1 MGLFDGIRR
10 ALVGGDVAALREE
23 LRQSNGNVGLLSEAL
38 AEAERQRLPMSGAV
52 AGLLQESL
60 AELDLSMED
69 HKWLA
74 FSRIGTEFDR
84 RQLGDIW
91 RLSLLMYLANPL
103 INRAVNLQSYYV
115 WGQGVGIKAKT
126 PLINEVVQAFL
137 DDPKNQAELT
147 SHQSRTLK
155 EVDLQVYGNLFFVL
169 FTDAEG
175 YVLLRTIPALE
186 IADISANPEDRKDVW
201 YYKRQWQRAALDMAT
216 GNVVSGQQTA
226 YYPDWR
232 YKPEGGKPD
241 TIGGAS
247 VEWDTPVYHVK
258 VGGMADMRFG
268 VPEIYQAIDWARAY
282 NHFLEDVATLMRAY
296 SRFAMAIT
304 TPGKAGT
311 AAALAMFGT
320 TVGSIGGTS
329 SEMNPPPVVGSTF
342 VGTNDYKLG
351 AVRTAGATTSAEEGR
366 RFLLMVCAAT
376 GLPESFFGDVSV
388 GTLATAKSLDRPT
401 ELKFSDRRTLWADV
415 LHDILAYVIDK
426 AVAVGRLPEI
436 DPDTGEDIDRHID
449 ISFPPILEHSI
460 TESVQAIVS
469 AATLDG
475 KAAAGTIPDTKI
487 LSRMLLTALGQE
499 DVDEVLAGLFPEGET
514 PPTEAMTEAVRELR
528 AALAKMQ
535 EG

>member
-1 MGLFDGIRR
+1 MITKAPDWHD
-10 ALVGGDVAALREE
+10 LVARDMVALR
-23 LRQSNGNVGLLSEAL
+23 GNVALLSEAL
-38 AEAERQRLPMSGAV
+38 VEAERQRSPGGGSV

-60 AELDLSMED
+60 VELDLSMED
-69 HKWLA
+69 RKWLA

-115 WGQGVGIKAKT
+115 WGQGIGIKAKS
-126 PLINEVVQAFL
+126 PLVNEVVQAFL
-137 DDPKNQAELT
+137 DDPKNQTEIS
-147 SHQSRTLK
+147 SHQAHTLK
-155 EVDLQVYGNLFFVL
+155 EVDLEVYGNLFFVL

-175 YVLLRTIPALE
+175 CVRMRTIPAVE

-201 YYKRQWQRAALDMAT
+201 YYKRQWQRASLDMAT
-216 GNVVSGQQTA
+216 GNVVAGQATA

-232 YKPEGGKPD
+232 YKPEGGRPD
-241 TIGGAS
+241 TIGGAL
-247 VEWDTPVYHVK
+247 VEWETPVYHVK

-268 VPEIYQAIDWARAY
+268 IPEIYQAIDWARAY
-282 NHFLEDVATLMRAY
+282 THFLEDVATLMRAY
-296 SRFAMAIT
+296 ARFAMAIT

-320 TVGSIGGTS
+320 TVGAIGGTS
-329 SEMNPPPVVGSTF
+329 SETNPPPVVASTF
-342 VGTNDYKLG
+342 VSDNNYKIG

-401 ELKFSDRRTLWADV
+401 ELKFQDRRTLWADV
-415 LHDILAYVIDK
+415 LHDILAYVVD
-426 AVAVGRLPEI
+426 AALAAGRLPEI
-436 DPDTGEDIDRHID
+436 DPDTGEDVDRHID
-449 ISFPPILEHSI
+449 ITFPSILEHSI

-475 KAAAGTIPDTKI
+475 KAPAGTIPDTKM
-487 LSRMLLTALGQE
+487 LARMLLTALGEQ
-499 DVDEVLAGLFPEGET
+499 DVDETLEALFPPEGAV
-514 PPTEAMTEAVRELR
+514 PPTEAMVEAVRELR
-528 AALAKMQ
+528 AALVKMQ
-535 EG
+535 EGRDG